1 MHKKLITVLVI
12 VALVL
17 VLLIAGAV
25 GFLWYR
31 DNHVFVEG
39 KAYPIHAES
48 LDLREESISFDHY
61 DQLHKL
67 LPDCEILWNVPFQ
80 NGSYSSDSASLTV
93 TGLTDTDIGLMET
106 YFPKLRQVDAAGCS
120 DYDMLEKLCA
130 RLPDVKVSYQVN
142 LGTLSVEPDTTE
154 LTLEPGDFDLGT
166 LTKNI
171 PHLKDLTTVTLNTTT
186 LTLEEIEGLR
196 AQFPEITFTYTVT
209 ILGQTYEETATEMDL
224 SSMTSGE
231 VSEAAGKLPM
241 LPELENL
248 NLTDANGSSQLSKED
263 VKLLQASTNAVID
276 YTFDFFGK
284 KISTADEEIIIQN
297 VKIGDEGLPEVRLAL
312 DILPGCKRF
321 VLENCQIS
329 NEEMAKLRDEYRE
342 QTKVVWRISFGKGTT
357 LTDAQVIRAVYDL
370 VDTNCDNLKYCEDAR
385 FMDIGHNE
393 YLKTSE
399 FISGMKSLE
408 YVIVSGSMISD
419 LKPFGNC
426 KNLKVL
432 EAAFCE
438 YIESVEGLETCENLE
453 YLNIS
458 YTKVTDLSPLDK
470 LNLKNLCAMYHPR
483 SRVPQEEQDRFK
495 ALKPDCEMNFV
506 GSQPYG
512 TAWRYD
518 EQNNPR
524 PWYALIRSVFRY
536 DRDPNIPNHVG
547 WYYEEDTQAAQTTQ
561 TTQTAAQTKTQTT
574 QATQP
579 TEATQATGETQAT
592 EAAEE
597 TQATEG

>member
-17 VLLIAGAV
+17 LLLIAGAV

-142 LGTLSVEPDTTE
+142 LGTLSVEPDTTS
-154 LTLEPGDFDLGT
+154 
-166 LTKNI
+166 
-171 PHLKDLTTVTLNTTT
+171 

-241 LPELENL
+241 LPNLEKL

-561 TTQTAAQTKTQTT
+561 ATQTAAQTKTQTT
-574 QATQP
+574 QATRP
-579 TEATQATGETQAT
+579 TEATQATEETQAT

-597 TQATEG
+597 TQTTEG

>member
-12 VALVL
+12 VAVVL

-48 LDLREESISFDHY
+48 LDLREQSISFDHY

-80 NGSYSSDSASLTV
+80 NGFYSSDSVS
-93 TGLTDTDIGLMET
+93 LTDTDIGLMET
-106 YFPKLRQVDAAGCS
+106 YFPELRQVDATGCS
-120 DYDMLEKLCA
+120 DYDMLEKLRA
-130 RLPDVKVSYQVN
+130 RLPEVKVAYQVR
-142 LGTLSVEPDTTE
+142 LGSLSVEPDTAE

-166 LTKNI
+166 LTQNI
-171 PHLKDLTTVTLNTTT
+171 PHLKNLTSVTLDTTT

-196 AQFPEITFTYTVT
+196 AQFPEVRFTYTVT
-209 ILGQTYEETATEMDL
+209 ILGQTYEESATELDL
-224 SSMTSGE
+224 SAMTSGE

-241 LPELENL
+241 LPKLETL
-248 NLTDANGSSQLSKED
+248 NLTDANGNSQLSKED
-263 VKLLQASTNAVID
+263 VRLLQASTDAVID

-284 KISTADEEIIIQN
+284 KISTADEEIVIQN

-342 QTKVVWRISFGKGTT
+342 QTKVVWRISFGRGTT

-370 VDTNCDNLKYCEDAR
+370 VDSNCDNLKYCEDAR

-408 YVIVSGSMISD
+408 YVIISGSMISD

-438 YIESVEGLETCENLE
+438 YIESVEGLESCKNLE

-470 LNLKNLCAMYHPR
+470 LNLKDLCAMYYPK
-483 SRVPQEEQDRFK
+483 SRVPQEEQERFQ

-524 PWYALIRSVFRY
+524 PWYALIRTVFRY
-536 DRDPNIPNHVG
+536 DKDPNIPNHVG
-547 WYYEEDTQAAQTTQ
+547 WYYEEDTQATQ
-561 TTQTAAQTKTQTT
+561 TTQTAQTT
-574 QATQP
+574 PATQKPQTTPASQETQP
-579 TEATQATGETQAT
+579 TEETEAT
-592 EAAEE
+592 EETDGTEATEE
-597 TQATEG
+597 TQAAED

>member
-1 MHKKLITVLVI
+1 MKYESFHPGQPWLDTNGKRIHAHGGSIFYENGRYYWYGENKEKTTGLDSIWHWGIRCYASSDLYNWDDLGLIIPPEPDDPASTMHPSKCVDRPHIIYNRKTGKYVCWLKVMSVGCTVLTADALLGPYTI
-12 VALVL
+12 VHE
-17 VLLIAGAV
+17 G
-25 GFLWYR
+25 LW
-31 DNHVFVEG
+31 
-39 KAYPIHAES
+39 P
-48 LDLREESISFDHY
+48 
-61 DQLHKL
+61 
-67 LPDCEILWNVPFQ
+67 
-80 NGSYSSDSASLTV
+80 
-93 TGLTDTDIGLMET
+93 
-106 YFPKLRQVDAAGCS
+106 
-120 DYDMLEKLCA
+120 
-130 RLPDVKVSYQVN
+130 
-142 LGTLSVEPDTTE
+142 LGM
-154 LTLEPGDFDLGT
+154 EPGDFDLGT
-166 LTKNI
+166 LTQNI
-171 PHLKDLTTVTLNTTT
+171 PHLKDLTGVTLNTTN

-196 AQFPEITFTYTVT
+196 AQFPEVSFTYTVT
-209 ILGQTYEETATEMDL
+209 VLGQTYPEDATEMDL
-224 SSMTSGE
+224 SAMTSGE
-231 VSEAAGKLPM
+231 VSETAEKLPM
-241 LPELENL
+241 LPDLETL
-248 NLTDANGSSQLSKED
+248 KLTDADGNSSLSKED
-263 VKLLQASTNAVID
+263 VKLLQASTDAVID

-284 KISTADEEIIIQN
+284 KISTADEEIVIQN

-342 QTKVVWRISFGKGTT
+342 QTKVVWRISFGRGTT

-370 VDTNCDNLKYCEDAR
+370 VDSNCDNLKYCEDAR

-408 YVIVSGSMISD
+408 YVIISGSMISD

-438 YIESVEGLETCENLE
+438 YIESVEGLETCESLE

-470 LNLKNLCAMYHPR
+470 LNLKDLCAMYYPK
-483 SRVPQEEQDRFK
+483 SRVPQEEQERFR

-524 PWYALIRSVFRY
+524 PWYALIRTVSRY
-536 DRDPNIPNHVG
+536 DWDPNIPNHVG
-547 WYYEEDTQAAQTTQ
+547 WYYEEDAQAAQTTQ
-561 TTQTAAQTKTQTT
+561 TTQTTQKTQT
-574 QATQP
+574 AQP
-579 TEATQATGETQAT
+579 TQAT
-592 EAAEE
+592 EATEETEATEATETPEE
-597 TQATEG
+597 TQAED